1 MPESLHFGQFMIN
14 RKVIGG
20 LPKRPPMNLSN
31 IQLYLNGEIVQDC
44 FSDVN
49 YYLAAPWRAM
59 DLAEFVRL
67 KMEEKNLSKI
77 DIERNSHRM
86 LTDTHVASVLAGK
99 AKNPTLKVL
108 LGLAKGLDVPPI
120 DVFKAAAGIDD
131 GEEAWDAQSITV
143 AIQKML
149 RLKPSEIREIKRV
162 LKIR

>member
-14 RKVIGG
+14 RKVIGS
-20 LPKRPPMNLSN
+20 LPKRLPMDLSN
-31 IQLYLNGEIVQDC
+31 VQLYLNGQIVQDC

-49 YYLAAPWRAM
+49 YYLCRPWRAM

-77 DIERNSHRM
+77 DIERNSDRM
-86 LTDTHVASVLAGK
+86 LTDTHVATVLAGK

-108 LGLAKGLDVPPI
+108 LGLAKALDVPPT
-120 DVFKAAAGIDD
+120 DVFKAAAEIDD
-131 GEEAWDAQSITV
+131 GEEAWDAQSIAL
-143 AIQKML
+143 AIQKLL
-149 RLKPSEIREIKRV
+149 RLKPREIREIKRV

>member
-1 MPESLHFGQFMIN
+1 LRVGRPSLTGPIRDDGFLYYPTVQVELNITQIY
-14 RKVIGG
+14 R
-20 LPKRPPMNLSN
+20 RP
-31 IQLYLNGEIVQDC
+31 GE
-44 FSDVN
+44 
-49 YYLAAPWRAM
+49 
-59 DLAEFVRL
+59 
-67 KMEEKNLSKI
+67 
-77 DIERNSHRM
+77 
-86 LTDTHVASVLAGK
+86 